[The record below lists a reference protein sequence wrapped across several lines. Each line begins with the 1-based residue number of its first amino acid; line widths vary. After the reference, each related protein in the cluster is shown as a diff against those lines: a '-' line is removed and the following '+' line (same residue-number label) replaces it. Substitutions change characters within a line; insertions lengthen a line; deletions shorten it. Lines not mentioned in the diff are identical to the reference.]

1 MPETN
6 TQPRCIMFD
15 YFKLKVFC
23 RENGLRVQYSGIGQP
38 FISEGPVLQY
48 ENESEYVTPGL
59 KIVGMAGVFIANSY
73 LNEGEDVFL
82 STYIVED
89 DRGKKW
95 ATVRY
100 PFFDYNSWETTPDRY
115 EHRLLRAETKSVSL
129 EKSDLEDIND
139 FNTLYHKLMKLRAF
153 LAKVKNEERQLIIKR
168 AGNEYDCAE
177 N

>member
-15 YFKLKVFC
+15 YAKLKVFC
-23 RENGLRVQYSGIGQP
+23 RENGLRVQHSAYNPP
-38 FISEGPVLQY
+38 FISKGPVIQY
-48 ENESEYVTPGL
+48 ENSTEYVTPGL
-59 KIVGMAGVFIANSY
+59 KIIAMAGVFIADSCFKDD
-73 LNEGEDVFL
+73 EDVFL
-82 STYIVED
+82 STYIAED
-89 DRGKKW
+89 DKGKKW
-95 ATVRY
+95 AFIRC
-100 PFFDYNSWETTPDRY
+100 PFFDYSSWETEPDMY
-115 EHRLLRAETKSVSL
+115 EHRLIRAEAKSVSL
-129 EKSDLEDIND
+129 KDCGLDEIND